1 MGAGVGEDPG
11 PGRDR
16 RARDRAEHDRAGRG
30 YFIACP
36 RTWRRIR
43 IECSAGASVAWLSA
57 RYGPA
62 ERTIAARAKKEGWRK
77 ADMARLRGEAL
88 AAEDEAEAEVVR
100 MQAEVR
106 ARRGEDAAKADG
118 EAGGEETTRGEVDM
132 GAARRLAQ
140 VKAIAALE
148 RDDAVGAQG
157 FMKLA
162 QMLDGDGADRDGAG
176 APSPQDAAALAYV
189 LERLEAAE

>member
-16 RARDRAEHDRAGRG
+16 VGHDRAGRG

-77 ADMARLRGEAL
+77 ADLARLRGEAL

-106 ARRGEDAAKADG
+106 ARRGEDAGKADG
-118 EAGGEETTRGEVDM
+118 EAGGEETTRGGVDM

-148 RDDAVGAQG
+148 RDDAVAAQG

-189 LERLEAAE
+189 LERLEAEG